1 MQTVLMVLFSFFS
14 PLFFHYLY
22 LHIPRLIIRDIITN
36 NTIFVILYIKRRV
49 FYMKLDDKKKKIQ
62 LKYREEMQRKSKGTY
77 KESFI
82 VVMIIFLLFVLN
94 SCIKSF

>member
-1 MQTVLMVLFSFFS
+1 
-14 PLFFHYLY
+14 
-22 LHIPRLIIRDIITN
+22 
-36 NTIFVILYIKRRV
+36 
-49 FYMKLDDKKKKIQ
+49 MKLDDKKKKIQ
-62 LKYREEMQRKSKGTY
+62 LKYREEMHRKSKGAY